1 MSRRRLRN
9 NPRHEPVTER
19 SVQEFYFSQPAQQT
33 TRIELLR
40 LIRAGEDT
48 YLELKVKLSNTEKIA
63 QEIVALANT
72 GGGTIIFGVNDQLR
86 VEGVDDPEEVQAEL
100 VRICR
105 EQINPPIV
113 PFIDRIAFDSGKRV
127 VAIDIEGKRRPYR
140 TNDGRFFIRIGAE
153 KREATREELSLLID
167 DVRPLGHE
175 NIPALGANVEDIDE
189 AMLWSFV
196 REFSGYAFEEGK
208 FQKDFPTGELLK
220 RDLLLAVG
228 NMNEFFPTV
237 AGILLFGH
245 NESVVEILPRSSVI
259 VKRFAG
265 DTIQSPEI
273 EMMTLKGNLLT
284 LFESALKFI
293 KKYCDLWTARPPA
306 RDSEIKDSPVKA
318 RSNYHEGVVKESI
331 ANALVH
337 RDLALRDT
345 ATRIYIFDHSIE
357 IINPRR
363 SNGFVPPAQ
372 KAIRYGITQRLNPQ
386 IVSIFYNPA
395 YGANI
400 PHGGLPFLMRESKNF
415 SGKSAEIVAFNDEFR
430 LRLFGV

>member
-1 MSRRRLRN
+1 MARRRLRN

-19 SVQEFYFSQPAQQT
+19 SYQEFYFSQPAQLT
-33 TRIELLR
+33 TRTELLR
-40 LIRAGEDT
+40 LIRGGEDT

-72 GGGTIIFGVNDQLR
+72 GGGTIVFGVNDQLR
-86 VEGVDDPEEVQAEL
+86 VEGVDDPEDVQAEL

-105 EQINPPIV
+105 EDINPPIV
-113 PFIDRIAFDSGKRV
+113 PFIDRVAFDSGKRV

-140 TNDGRFFIRIGAE
+140 TSDGRFFIRIGAE

-167 DVRPLGHE
+167 EVKPLGHE
-175 NIPALGANVEDIDE
+175 NIPVLGSSVEDIDE

-196 REFSGYAFEEGK
+196 REFAGYAFEEGK
-208 FQKDFPTGELLK
+208 FQKDYPTGELLK
-220 RDLLLAVG
+220 KDLLLAVG
-228 NMNEFFPTV
+228 NMNDFFPTV
-237 AGILLFGH
+237 AGILLFGRD
-245 NESVVEILPRSSVI
+245 ESVAELLPRSSVTI
-259 VKRFAG
+259 KRFAG
-265 DTIQSPEI
+265 DTIQSAEI
-273 EMMTLKGNLLT
+273 ESVILKGNLLT
-284 LFESALKFI
+284 VYESALKFI
-293 KKYCDLWTARPPA
+293 RKYCDLWETRPSL
-306 RDSEIKDSPVKA
+306 DLEIKNSPVKA
-318 RSNYHEGVVKESI
+318 RANYQEGVIKEAI

-345 ATRIYIFDHSIE
+345 TTRIYIFDHSIE

-372 KAIRYGITQRLNPQ
+372 KAIRYGIAQRLNPQ
-386 IVSIFYNPA
+386 IVSVFYNDA
-395 YGANI
+395 YGANV
-400 PHGGLPFLMRESKNF
+400 PRGGLPVLLRESKNF